1 MRVMLLLN
9 ELNMNQGFRA
19 MTPVLGH
26 CSREA
31 GRTQLNFG
39 KVEVAS
45 LITEGSG
52 PVLEQA
58 SWMWKKGRKIPTVQ
72 QDQESRR
79 SPTVGF
85 TGGGNSHGSGPAD
98 IPRVG
103 RFSLGLGRLHSRVK
117 RNLPQHT
124 QMCRLYHCSNARTV
138 FKSRR

>member
-85 TGGGNSHGSGPAD
+85 TGGEIVMAAVPQISP
-98 IPRVG
+98 
-103 RFSLGLGRLHSRVK
+103 GLD
-117 RNLPQHT
+117 
-124 QMCRLYHCSNARTV
+124 V
-138 FKSRR
+138 FRWGWDVCTAA